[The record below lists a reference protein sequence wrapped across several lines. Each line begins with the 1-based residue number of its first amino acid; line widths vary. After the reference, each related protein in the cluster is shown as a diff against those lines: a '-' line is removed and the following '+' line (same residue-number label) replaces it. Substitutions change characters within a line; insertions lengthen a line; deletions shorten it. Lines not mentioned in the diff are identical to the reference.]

1 MPLSPA
7 QLLQYQEEGYAVG
20 DRILNDA
27 ELAHLR
33 DEIDALIASLPAN
46 KRPEN
51 MASVHYDHPYF
62 RDLFLSDKLLDV
74 AEQLLGPDLAL
85 FTSYIISKR
94 PNDGLAVAWHQD
106 AAFFP
111 IEPMETFTFWLAVDD
126 SNVENGCMRVVPSS
140 SKKVYPH
147 RVDTASGTTL
157 PLSLEGT
164 DLSQARDIELKAGQF
179 SVHNPF
185 IVHGSHANYSPRRR
199 CGITIKYVPTYVQID
214 RDYISPTNFDWRNVN
229 LFWARGEPGENSY
242 ANWPPANR
250 SETRVA
256 ADASP

>member
-7 QLLQYQEEGYAVG
+7 QLSQYHDEGYAVG
-20 DRILNDA
+20 DRILDDA
-27 ELAHLR
+27 ELARLR
-33 DEIDALIASLPAN
+33 QEIDQLIADLPPN

-51 MASVHYDHPYF
+51 MPSVHYDHPYF
-62 RDLFLSDKLLDV
+62 RDLFLSDKLVDV
-74 AEQLLGPDLAL
+74 AEQLLGPDIAL

-94 PNDGLAVAWHQD
+94 PNDGLAVDWHQD

-111 IEPMETFTFWLAVDD
+111 IEPMETFTLWLAVDD

-157 PLSLEGT
+157 PLSLDGI
-164 DLSQARDIELKAGQF
+164 DLTEARDIELKAGQF

-185 IVHGSHANYSPRRR
+185 VVHGSYANHSPRRR
-199 CGITIKYVPTYVQID
+199 CGITIKYVPTYIHID
-214 RDYISPTNFDWRNVN
+214 RDYVSPTKFDWRNIN
-229 LFWARGEPGENSY
+229 LFWARGEPGENTY
-242 ANWPPANR
+242 ANRPETPVGAN
-250 SETRVA
+250 TTH
-256 ADASP
+256 